1 MTAET
6 VSDAKA
12 RARSG
17 LRRPARL
24 ARRDFAWPSTLTGI
38 TTVQVKS
45 ADSVMRL
52 SSGGTIPAGSDRGA
66 SRGTPPDPPGSD
78 RGASPG
84 APPDPRTSRA
94 RTRKGLPDE
103 HDELDGHH
111 DQGRQA
117 LLALMAGGHGHG
129 APSPPADTDQEQV
142 GRAG

>member
-1 MTAET
+1 MTADT

-17 LRRPARL
+17 RRGPARL

-52 SSGGTIPAGSDRGA
+52 SSGGTIPAGPDRGA
-66 SRGTPPDPPGSD
+66 SRGTPP
-78 RGASPG
+78 A
-84 APPDPRTSRA
+84 PRTSRA
-94 RTRKGLPDE
+94 WTRKGLPDE

-117 LLALMAGGHGHG
+117 LLALLAGDHGYG

-142 GRAG
+142 GGRREHSP